1 MDAAERS
8 ILQSASVF
16 FAATF
21 GVYLICD
28 ISLIKGICALLARGS
43 VISALVIVFFLSPLL
58 YLCEGVINK
67 TTFGWRE
74 NQKFHFMRNK
84 SKQNPS
90 EVHHDA

>member
-1 MDAAERS
+1 MTEF
-8 ILQSASVF
+8 IIASVF

-21 GVYLICD
+21 GVYMICD

-74 NQKFHFMRNK
+74 NKKFQFKRK
-84 SKQNPS
+84 QSKQNQS
-90 EVHHDA
+90 EVHKDA